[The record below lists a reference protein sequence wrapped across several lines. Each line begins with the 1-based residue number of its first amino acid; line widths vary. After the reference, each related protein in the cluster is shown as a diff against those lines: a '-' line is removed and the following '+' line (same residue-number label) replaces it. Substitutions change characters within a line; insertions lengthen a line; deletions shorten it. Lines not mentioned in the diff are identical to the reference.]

1 MPKNVPQ
8 KFAIRA
14 IFFNFVNRILNFR
27 YGSMKQSDEYVL
39 LIEKKVQ
46 ELIRLHEHLASDNED
61 LIRKNDELNQI
72 IKTQSD
78 KIQELEKRVI
88 NLKLAKHLTNNKEAA
103 KAKKKINE
111 MLREIDK
118 CVGLLSK

>member
-1 MPKNVPQ
+1 
-8 KFAIRA
+8 
-14 IFFNFVNRILNFR
+14 
-27 YGSMKQSDEYVL
+27 MKQSEDYVL
-39 LIEKKVQ
+39 LIEKKVK
-46 ELIRLHEHLASDNED
+46 ELIRLQEHLASKNED
-61 LIRKNDELNQI
+61 LIKRNDELNQI

-103 KAKKKINE
+103 EAKKKINE
-111 MLREIDK
+111 VLREIDK